1 MKFALVVLGAHI
13 GVHIKDEIT
22 KIKNSSILLV
32 EPVPH
37 NLEAIKKNL
46 SEFDNIY
53 VEPVAISSIN
63 EKKNFYFVKNSSI
76 SKLKKHWASG
86 IGSFNKS
93 HLLNHKSKRF
103 LIKDEDIEKVS
114 IQTIRF
120 KDLTK
125 KHSIT
130 EIDQILIDVEGFEY
144 EILNDIDL
152 NETKINSIMFE
163 YKHFDG
169 YFKTGEK
176 LKKILKKFEE
186 NNYETSKVDE
196 ENILAIKK

>member
-53 VEPVAISSIN
+53 IEPVAISSIN

-125 KHSIT
+125 KYSIT
-130 EIDQILIDVEGFEY
+130 EIDKILIDVEGFEY